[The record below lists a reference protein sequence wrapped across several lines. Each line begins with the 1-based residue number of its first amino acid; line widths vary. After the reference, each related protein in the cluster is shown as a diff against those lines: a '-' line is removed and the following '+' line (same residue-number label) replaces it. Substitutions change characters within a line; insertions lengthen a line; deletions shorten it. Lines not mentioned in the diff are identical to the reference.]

1 MNRSESKYFHT
12 AVRMDEALIALLE
25 EKPFAYITIKEICEK
40 AQVNRSTF
48 YLHYEN
54 TTDLLEEAS
63 RYLLDEFRSHFSVEE
78 NKIASRFSG
87 CTLEEMNFMSDAY
100 LRPYLEYVQGKKRVF
115 LSVLSNGDA
124 LRFDGVYRRMF
135 QYIFD
140 PILERFHYPEKDKHF
155 VMAFYLNGLFAVVR
169 EWLKGDCALSVEE
182 MIGIIQECVFGK
194 NSTFL
199 IHLQENL

>member
-25 EKPFAYITIKEICEK
+25 EKPFVYITIKEICDK

-54 TTDLLEEAS
+54 TMDLLEETS
-63 RYLLDEFRSHFSVEE
+63 RYLLDEFRSRFSVEE
-78 NKIASRFSG
+78 SKIASRFAG
-87 CTLEEMNFMSDAY
+87 CSPEEMNFMSDAY
-100 LRPYLEYVQGKKRVF
+100 LRPYLEYVQEKRKVF
-115 LSVLSNGDA
+115 LSVLMNGGA
-124 LRFDGVYRRMF
+124 LRFDAVYRRMF

-140 PILERFHYPEKDKHF
+140 PILERFHYPEKDKPF

-169 EWLKGDCALSVEE
+169 EWLNGDCALSVEQ
-182 MIGIIQECVFGK
+182 MISIIQECVFGR
-194 NSTFL
+194 NSTF
-199 IHLQENL
+199 IAHLQENT

>member
-25 EKPFAYITIKEICEK
+25 EKPFSYITIKEICEK

-54 TTDLLEEAS
+54 TADLLEEAA
-63 RYLLDEFRSHFSVEE
+63 RYLLDEFRAHFSVEE
-78 NKIASRFSG
+78 SKITSRFAM
-87 CTLEEMNFMSDAY
+87 CAPEEMNFMSDEY
-100 LRPYLEYVQGKKRVF
+100 LRPYLEYVQRKKNVF
-115 LSVLSNGDA
+115 LSVLVNGDA
-124 LRFDGVYRRMF
+124 LRFDRVYRRMF
-135 QYIFD
+135 RYIFD
-140 PILERFHYPEKDKHF
+140 PILERFHYPERDKPF

-169 EWLKGDCALSVEE
+169 EWLKGDCAQSVDE

-194 NSTFL
+194 NSNFG
-199 IHLQENL
+199 IHLQENT